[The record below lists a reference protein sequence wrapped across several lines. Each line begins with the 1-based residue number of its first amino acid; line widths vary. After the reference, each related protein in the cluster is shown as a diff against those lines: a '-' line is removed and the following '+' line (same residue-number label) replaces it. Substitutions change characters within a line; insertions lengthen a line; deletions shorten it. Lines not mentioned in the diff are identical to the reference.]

1 MHAIIRSVFDTS
13 RTRTQIEKYRAIIIY
28 VTTSLLV
35 FLYSLYAAVVVRWP
49 LPGETGEF
57 TLFQVVAANPLSTAA
72 LVLLSLYLMAS
83 LGFAFSRQGMI
94 HMAGW
99 ATVGTWYIG
108 GVVFAAIATDSPGE
122 AVGSIVLL
130 VVLAGLLVGVD
141 GIVAA
146 LVAGL
151 ITLGIRSLDAGQAY
165 QTGEGTL
172 SVFAVLALI
181 AASGV
186 LTYLFLHFA
195 HVFRAQ
201 GAASALRDR
210 QVTSEIL
217 SGIAHHVSRRAPL
230 SELLTELVETINERF
245 DQVYHTQV
253 FLVED
258 SGTQARLAASTGQ
271 IGQQLI
277 TRDHRLTVGSQSV
290 IGQVTA
296 VGTPIIAQA
305 GDQDTIHQ
313 RNELLTET
321 TVEAAFPLRIGDRI
335 IGALD
340 VQSKN
345 PDTFRDE
352 DVMGTF
358 QALADSITLAID
370 NVMQYERA
378 EARVQENQRLVEQ
391 TREALREV
399 ERLNERLTGRAW
411 TEYLR
416 QTGQEAGFQ
425 IDFETQ
431 TSQAQTDWT
440 ASLREAIDSNL
451 LVQTRHDDHQMIAV
465 PLRVRG
471 RVIGAMEFELD
482 EDRNFS
488 PEDFDLLQEVG
499 ERFGLAVE
507 NARLVDES
515 QRVAQREALVNQI
528 TSRLQMSTDVHA
540 MLNEAATSLRDALR
554 AEKIAIRLGPP
565 PAANGG

>member
-13 RTRTQIEKYRAIIIY
+13 RARTQIEKYRAVIIY
-28 VTTSLLV
+28 VATLLLV
-35 FLYSLYAAVVVRWP
+35 ILYTLYAAVVVRWP
-49 LPGETGEF
+49 LPGEVGEF
-57 TLFQVVAANPLSTAA
+57 TLLQVVAADPLSTAA
-72 LVLLSLYLMAS
+72 LVLLSLYLVAILS
-83 LGFAFSRQGMI
+83 LAINRQGMTQV
-94 HMAGW
+94 AGW

-108 GVVFAAIATDSPGE
+108 GVVFAAISTESPGE
-122 AVGSIVLL
+122 TVGSIALL
-130 VVLAGLLVGVD
+130 VMLAGLLIGME
-141 GIVAA
+141 GIIAA

-151 ITLGIRSLDAGQAY
+151 ITLGIRALDAGEAY
-165 QTGEGTL
+165 QAAEGTL

-181 AASGV
+181 GASGV
-186 LTYLFLHFA
+186 MTYLFLRFA
-195 HVFRAQ
+195 HVFRAE
-201 GAASALRDR
+201 GAASAIRDR

-217 SGIAHHVSRRAPL
+217 SGIAHHVARRAPL
-230 SELLTELVETINERF
+230 TELLTDLVETINERF
-245 DQVYHTQV
+245 EQVYHTQV
-253 FLVED
+253 FLVD
-258 SGTQARLAASTGQ
+258 DNGAQARLAASTGE

-277 TRDHRLTVGSQSV
+277 IRDHRLTVGSQSV
-290 IGQVTA
+290 IGQVTSI
-296 VGTPIIAQA
+296 GTPVIARA
-305 GDQDTIHQ
+305 GDQNSIHH
-313 RNELLTET
+313 RNELLSET

-345 PDTFRDE
+345 SDAFRDE
-352 DVMGTF
+352 NVRATF

-411 TEYLR
+411 SEYLR

-425 IDFETQ
+425 LDFETNDRQ
-431 TSQAQTDWT
+431 PQTDWT
-440 ASLREAIDSNL
+440 ASLREAVDSNH

-482 EDRNFS
+482 EDRDFS

-528 TSRLQMSTDVHA
+528 TTRLQMTTDVHA
-540 MLNEAATSLRDALR
+540 MLNEAASSLRDALQ